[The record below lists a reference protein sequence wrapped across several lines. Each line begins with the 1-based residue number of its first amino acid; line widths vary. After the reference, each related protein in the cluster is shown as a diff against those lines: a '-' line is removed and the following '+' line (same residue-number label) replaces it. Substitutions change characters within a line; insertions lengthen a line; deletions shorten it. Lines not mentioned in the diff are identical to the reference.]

1 MTAATQEA
9 IDRTKKLFHKPASD
23 ISQRNTAGNNAQ
35 LNVAAYLDHYGISYK
50 IKSNGTGALYCLE
63 HCIFDDSH
71 TGNESAIIQQPGG
84 MLLYQCFH
92 NSCKG
97 HTWAEA
103 RQIISGDEK
112 LGAFMVGGSAPLRET
127 RGNSES
133 ETGPEIEMVTML
145 DIREMKIEFPPP
157 LIDGLLEA
165 SDSLLLTGSSGLG
178 KSLMVLAI
186 ALAVAIG
193 RTLFNQF
200 AIPHARRVLLLQ
212 SENSLKA
219 TRNRITA
226 LLEAYESSPDYG
238 VYKKGLDKI
247 FTTMVGD
254 DCRISGNLMDP
265 TFLNTLTDIIDSVKP
280 GLLILD
286 PLISF
291 HSGSE
296 NDNVEMRS
304 LLDTLTKVASERHVA
319 VLVVHHHGKGDH
331 REANQSRGATA
342 ITDWARGILTLNRR
356 KHEHKTLIKV
366 NHTKAGNFASAKPF
380 LLEVDGPKV
389 MAVEQDIICPPSR
402 VAEILADLG
411 GEVNSM
417 NKLVNEIVDICEV
430 SRKTAQDAIEKAEE
444 FGKIEIDKSQK
455 AFIIRLVDT
464 DRTDRS
470 G

>member
-9 IDRTKKLFHKPASD
+9 IDGAKKLFHKPASGT
-23 ISQRNTAGNNAQ
+23 SQRNTTGNNGRLDVPKY
-35 LNVAAYLDHYGISYK
+35 LNAHGVPFK

-63 HCIFDDSH
+63 RCIFDASH

-97 HTWAEA
+97 HTWKDA

-112 LGAFMVGGSAPLRET
+112 LGAFMVGGSASLGET
-127 RGNSES
+127 KDNSEN
-133 ETGPEIEMVTML
+133 ETAPEIDLVTML
-145 DIREMKIEFPPP
+145 DVREMKIEFPPP

-178 KSLMVLAI
+178 KSLMVLVI

-193 RTLFNQF
+193 RTLFNLF
-200 AIPHARRVLLLQ
+200 DISRARKVLLLQ

-219 TRNRITA
+219 TRNRISA

-238 VYKKGLDKI
+238 AYEKGLDKI

-265 TFLNTLTDIIDSVKP
+265 TFLNTLTDIIDSIEP

-304 LLDTLTKVASERHVA
+304 VLDTLTKVASERHVA

-331 REANQSRGATA
+331 RGANQSRGATA
-342 ITDWARGILTLNRR
+342 ITDWARGILTLNRQ

-380 LLEVDGPKV
+380 LLEVDGPRV

-402 VAEILADLG
+402 VAEILTDLG
-411 GEVNSM
+411 GEVGSM
-417 NKLVNEIVDICEV
+417 NKLVNEIVDTCEV
-430 SRKTAQDAIEKAEE
+430 SRKTAQNAIEKAEE
-444 FGKIEIDKSQK
+444 FGKIEVDKSQK
-455 AFIIRLVDT
+455 AFNIRLVDT